1 MDRRPED
8 RLALI
13 ELIDRDG
20 RVRRAVDVHDWPV
33 RLGRALDNTVVLDD
47 PHVAAHHATLL
58 ADEQGRLRVEAGAS
72 LNGVALGKR
81 RLQAGDSATLAA
93 DAALLLGTQRLRVR
107 LAGGL
112 AGGLAGRLPVGLAGD
127 PPSDLPAELPLAA
140 PGLGMGALAALAAT
154 WLAWQVAQRWVQLDP
169 GADLE
174 KWLPWLLGLPT
185 GLAVWSGAWA
195 LGSKLFRHGF
205 DFSHHAA
212 IALSVMLGYEV
223 LDMALPLLAATADLP
238 LLAMVWRQW
247 GAPLAVAV
255 LLRAHL
261 RQLLPQRPRTVN
273 ANVLALLLASL
284 AVTSAVNWRQQGRLL
299 SEPYMA
305 SLPLPALRWGP
316 VSDPKLLDADLARLR
331 PVLEERVKQ
340 SADDEPEDEPAER

>member
-8 RLALI
+8 RIALI

-20 RVRRAVDVHDWPV
+20 RVRRAVDVHAWPV
-33 RLGRALDNTVVLDD
+33 RLGRAIDNTVVLDD

-58 ADEQGRLRVEAGAS
+58 VDDQGQLLVQAGDS
-72 LNGVALGKR
+72 VNGVSLGKR
-81 RLQAGDSATLAA
+81 RLQAGDSAALAT
-93 DAALLLGTQRLRVR
+93 DAALLLGMQRLRVR
-107 LAGGL
+107 LAADPAPGL
-112 AGGLAGRLPVGLAGD
+112 AP
-127 PPSDLPAELPLAA
+127 ELPLAA
-140 PGLGMGALAALAAT
+140 PAIGLLALAALAAA
-154 WLAWQVAQRWVQLDP
+154 WLAWQVVQRWVQLDP

-185 GLAVWSGAWA
+185 GVALWSGAWA

-205 DFSHHAA
+205 DFASHIA

-223 LDMALPLLAATADLP
+223 VDVALPQLAAALDVP
-238 LLAMVWRQW
+238 LLSMLWHQC
-247 GAPLAVAV
+247 GTPLAVAI

-261 RQLLPQRPRTVN
+261 LQLLPQRPRTVN
-273 ANVLALLLASL
+273 ASVLALLVASL

-305 SLPLPALRWGP
+305 TLPLPALRWGL

-331 PVLEERVKQ
+331 QTLDERVKQ
-340 SADDEPEDEPAER
+340 SADDEPEDEAPER